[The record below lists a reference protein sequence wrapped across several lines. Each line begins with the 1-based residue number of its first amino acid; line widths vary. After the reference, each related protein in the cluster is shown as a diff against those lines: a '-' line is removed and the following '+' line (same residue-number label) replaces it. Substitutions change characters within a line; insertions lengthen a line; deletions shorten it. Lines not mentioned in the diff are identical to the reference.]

1 MKKVYVK
8 VESVEKLLS
17 LIKLDSDKL
26 YFVEFN
32 ISNEDFE
39 TYYKLNQIN
48 YDDVIVLLDKN
59 NQSYSWVKWNGNK
72 LEERY

>member
-48 YDDVIVLLDKN
+48 YDDVIVLL
-59 NQSYSWVKWNGNK
+59 
-72 LEERY
+72 EE